1 MKADYLR
8 RARLVSRIAFLALAF
23 VLAAVLA
30 FAGGSA
36 TTLAAATAHVR
47 DVSTL
52 GDAYADASR
61 AVDREELHETKF
73 HGASRPDVAAHHAE
87 AARSFRDAVAR
98 VRRFGT
104 ASDRQSAALLLD
116 AQRRYESAASDMF
129 AAIRAHAL
137 ARAARI
143 ESGRVE
149 PPFDEI
155 RKLVDREHGTHHRE
169 AALALSN
176 LIATERTLSRIA
188 PFVTVVGMVA
198 FVVLALILQTYR
210 KRVERGLARDLDR
223 LSAAA
228 FCDNLTALGNH
239 RAFHD
244 TIASAIRQADIE
256 SGPLVLALID
266 IDDFKVVN
274 DKLGHG
280 QGDRVL
286 RMLGELLRDPSLGAR
301 AFRVGGDEFALLIEG
316 TIAEGTAAAEEV
328 RAAMVR
334 SKIGATISAG
344 VAAWRSGMT
353 VHTLNEH
360 ADATLYEAKRRGR
373 DQVVAYDAVADVVSI
388 LTSVKVNAVRRV
400 IDERAVTIYFQP
412 IVDMATSSIL
422 GYEALS
428 RFPGVPEAP
437 PPDESFAIAERIGRA
452 YDLDD
457 VCVGAIFARAAE
469 LPHTAR
475 LFINV
480 SPQTLDHDTFV
491 DRLSAAAMLAAI
503 SPERV
508 VVELTERSME
518 RPLSVIR
525 EANRLRAAGFRLALD
540 DVGSGNAGLALL
552 GSLSV
557 EFIKIDRSVVSAAAS
572 GRAGRAVYAGILAIA
587 RENGSYVIAEGIE
600 DEAMFR
606 FVGANREIRGL
617 QGYHLGLP
625 APRPQPA
632 RRLAIAR

>member
-1 MKADYLR
+1 M
-8 RARLVSRIAFLALAF
+8 SRIAFFALAF

-36 TTLAAATAHVR
+36 TTLAAATAHVH

-52 GDAYADASR
+52 GDAYDDASR

-73 HGASRPDVAAHHAE
+73 HGEPRSDVAADHARAE
-87 AARSFRDAVAR
+87 RDFRDAVAR

-104 ASDRQSAALLLD
+104 ASDRRLATALLRSQD
-116 AQRRYESAASDMF
+116 RYEAAAGAMF
-129 AAIRAHAL
+129 AAIRARDV
-137 ARAARI
+137 ARADWIDATRI
-143 ESGRVE
+143 D

-155 RKLVDREHGTHHRE
+155 RASVDREYRRHHRE
-169 AALALSN
+169 AVSALSE
-176 LIATERTLSRIA
+176 LDATQRSISGIA
-188 PFVTVVGMVA
+188 PFVAIVGIVS
-198 FVVLALILQTYR
+198 FLVLALILQTYR

-223 LSAAA
+223 LNVAA
-228 FCDNLTALGNH
+228 FSDNLTALGNH

-244 TIASAIRQADIE
+244 AFALAIRQAEIE
-256 SGPLVLALID
+256 SGPLALALID

-286 RMLGELLRDPSLGAR
+286 RTLGELLRDPKLAGR
-301 AFRVGGDEFALLIEG
+301 AFRVGGDEFALLIAG
-316 TIAEGTAAAEEV
+316 TIGEAEATAEGV
-328 RAAMVR
+328 RAAMLRAKV
-334 SKIGATISAG
+334 GATVSAG
-344 VAAWRSGMT
+344 IAAWRGGMT
-353 VHTLNEH
+353 VHALYEH
-360 ADATLYEAKRRGR
+360 ADAALYEAKRRGR
-373 DQVVAYDAVADVVSI
+373 DQVVVYDAVADVVSI
-388 LTSVKVNAVRRV
+388 VTSVKVSAVRRV

-412 IVDMATSSIL
+412 IVDMATSSVL

-437 PPDESFAIAERIGRA
+437 PPDELFNIAERIGRA

-457 VCVGAIFARAAE
+457 VCVRAIFQRAAE
-469 LPHTAR
+469 LPRMAR

-480 SPQTLDHDTFV
+480 SPQTLDHETFV
-491 DRLSAAAMLAAI
+491 DRLSAAAMRGGI

-572 GRAGRAVYAGILAIA
+572 GRVGRAVYAGILAIA

-600 DEAMFR
+600 DESMFR
-606 FVGANREIRGL
+606 FVGSNREIRGI

-625 APRPQPA
+625 APTPQPA